1 MANKPQAC
9 EPCAKLCEEA
19 KQNVKKLQKKVYV
32 MTIVC
37 TAAITLLG
45 EQGAK
50 ALISVLDST
59 KTSINS
65 SESIDEIEKIEE
77 QKKEADVEILN
88 FDKKTSKKQT
98 KKYELTD
105 ELAKNFNNK
114 EKLKFQKLI
123 SGPDIKISYLNSE
136 NKELFF
142 LKINS
147 FENNN
152 FIYSTLSEVNTNNLL
167 TNYNPLPLNLY
178 GNGFYSPTDD
188 DLVNFNNPV
197 FVPEPSVM
205 AGIGFFLILSH
216 KRKNRL

>member
-1 MANKPQAC
+1 MPQKSYTC

-59 KTSINS
+59 KTAINS

-77 QKKEADVEILN
+77 QKKETDVEILN
-88 FDKKTSKKQT
+88 FDKKTSKKQK

-105 ELAKNFNNK
+105 ELAKNFND
-114 EKLKFQKLI
+114 EQKLKFEKLI
-123 SGPDIKISYLNSE
+123 SDPGIKISYVTDHNTE
-136 NKELFF
+136 PFF
-142 LKINS
+142 LKIN
-147 FENNN
+147 NTQYNN
-152 FIYSTLSEVNTNNLL
+152 FVNPNSSLFNTNNLL

-178 GNGFYSPTDD
+178 GNGFYTPTDNNWD
-188 DLVNFNNPV
+188 TFNDQV
-197 FVPEPSVM
+197 FVPGPSVM
-205 AGIGFFLILSH
+205 ASIAFFLILSN